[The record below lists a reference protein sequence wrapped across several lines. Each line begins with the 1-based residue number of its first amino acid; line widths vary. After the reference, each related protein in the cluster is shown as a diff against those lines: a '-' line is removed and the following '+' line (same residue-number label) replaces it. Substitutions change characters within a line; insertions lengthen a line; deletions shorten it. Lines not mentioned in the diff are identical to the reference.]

1 MELRRNEGR
10 PAMNFVP
17 EIISGIVRA
26 PSSVL
31 LFLLPLGGA
40 FSQGVQQLVLTGG
53 LTPLFPN
60 QPEEKPSQVVRMF
73 FHPQT
78 GHGHRNRPFLL
89 AESKDI
95 IIL

>member
-1 MELRRNEGR
+1 MEFRRNEGR

-17 EIISGIVRA
+17 EIISGIVRD
-26 PSSVL
+26 PSSVF
-31 LFLLPLGGA
+31 LFLLHLGGA
-40 FSQGVQQLVLTGG
+40 FSQVVQQPVLIGD
-53 LTPLFPN
+53 LIPLFPN

-78 GHGHRNRPFLL
+78 GHGHRNRPFLP
-89 AESKDI
+89 AENKDI